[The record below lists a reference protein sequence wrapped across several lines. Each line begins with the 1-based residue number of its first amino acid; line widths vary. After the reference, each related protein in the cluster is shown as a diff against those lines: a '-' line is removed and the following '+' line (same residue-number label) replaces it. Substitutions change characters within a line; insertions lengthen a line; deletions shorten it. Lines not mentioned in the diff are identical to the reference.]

1 MGMDLERLED
11 RIRHLASEGMGIKRD
26 LLPLYADQE
35 YMGELIRYLAE
46 AFRGK
51 VDCVC
56 APEPMGL
63 IVGSMLAHELGIGLV
78 VIHRNS
84 QFLIDPDEQ
93 VTASYINHRDKV
105 TTLFT
110 ERSLLPAGSR
120 VLLADDWVST
130 AATLQACVNMI
141 EDTGCKVA
149 GIAAIGADNRTAA
162 KNLIDSGTV
171 LCAYCGKE

>member
-46 AFRGK
+46 PFRGK

-63 IVGSMLAHELGIGLV
+63 IVGSMLAHELG
-78 VIHRNS
+78 
-84 QFLIDPDEQ
+84 
-93 VTASYINHRDKV
+93 
-105 TTLFT
+105 
-110 ERSLLPAGSR
+110 
-120 VLLADDWVST
+120 
-130 AATLQACVNMI
+130 
-141 EDTGCKVA
+141 TGCKVA